1 MIGRNANKHRPRR
14 IVLLSSAAGLALALL
29 IAGPGG
35 YLPHTMP
42 AWSFAAQAAEA
53 TPQPVT
59 GFADLVAKVKPAVI
73 SVRVRLD
80 EPQSAFEN
88 EEDQESDKGNIP
100 TVPGS
105 PMERFFQQ
113 FGFDQQRGFHRHQQI
128 TGEGSGF
135 FISADG
141 YAVTNYHVVDHAK
154 SVQVTRMTAPSTRPR

>member
-1 MIGRNANKHRPRR
+1 MIGRNANNKHRPRR

-42 AWSFAAQAAEA
+42 TWSFAVQVGGGHALGE
-53 TPQPVT
+53 T

-88 EEDQESDKGNIP
+88 EEDQESDNGNIP

-105 PMERFFQQ
+105 PMERFFQR
-113 FGFDQQRGFHRHQQI
+113 FGFLLAARL
-128 TGEGSGF
+128 S
-135 FISADG
+135 
-141 YAVTNYHVVDHAK
+141 
-154 SVQVTRMTAPSTRPR
+154 PP

>member
-1 MIGRNANKHRPRR
+1 MIGRNANNKHRPRR

-42 AWSFAAQAAEA
+42 AWSFAAQADEA
-53 TPQPVT
+53 TPQLVT

-88 EEDQESDKGNIP
+88 EEDQESDNGNIP

-113 FGFDQQRGFHRHQQI
+113 FGFRPAARLSPPSANHR
-128 TGEGSGF
+128 
-135 FISADG
+135 
-141 YAVTNYHVVDHAK
+141 
-154 SVQVTRMTAPSTRPR
+154 